1 MANETITYL
10 EGNENKLVH
19 IFYEFYI
26 FLYLLNH
33 DSLECQELHNILE
46 ESRRIHA
53 RCVVNFFVKNKNRY
67 KDDLIVSDIVE
78 PEYLPEYIFPKEKYK
93 NALDIINKSTAHLT
107 LTSCKENFYTK
118 EKEEE
123 CKKFY
128 VAIAEYISH
137 FTWQVDKIIKD
148 TLREKLKTDEVSRLI
163 SQVKG
168 YDYSTFFSSMKYYF
182 EVNQEKWDEKSN

>member
-10 EGNENKLVH
+10 EGNENQLVH

-33 DSLECQELHNILE
+33 DSKECQELHNVLE

-53 RCVVNFFVKNKNRY
+53 RCVVNFFVKNKKRY

-78 PEYLPEYIFPKEKYK
+78 QKYLLEYIFPKEKYQ

-128 VAIAEYISH
+128 VAIAEYIAH
-137 FTWQVDKIIKD
+137 FTWQIDKIIIGE
-148 TLREKLKTDEVSRLI
+148 LREKLKTDEVSGFI
-163 SQVKG
+163 SKIKE
-168 YDYSTFFSSMKYYF
+168 YDYYTFFSNINYYV
-182 EVNQEKWDEKSN
+182 EVNREKLDEKSN